1 MRSPLARTPPSGERS
16 DRKPWTSPSTCR
28 TTTGSEDATLV
39 REQEGHGEREE
50 ETISWFHCDS
60 STPALKPRPKAAKAG
75 GCVVP
80 QRHARQQ
87 FMSGCAAAACYCTIT
102 LRGKPARRW
111 FHQKQRSSIWPRS
124 AWRQGA
130 QTQRRNRD
138 HIPDRH
144 A

>member
-1 MRSPLARTPPSGERS
+1 MSHDDGFRGC
-16 DRKPWTSPSTCR
+16 D
-28 TTTGSEDATLV
+28 TGP
-39 REQEGHGEREE
+39 EQEGHGKREE

-60 STPALKPRPKAAKAG
+60 STSALKPRPKPKTKAATAG
-75 GCVVP
+75 GCLVP

-138 HIPDRH
+138 HIPYRH
-144 A
+144 ARDAALAEARAFQPPAQ